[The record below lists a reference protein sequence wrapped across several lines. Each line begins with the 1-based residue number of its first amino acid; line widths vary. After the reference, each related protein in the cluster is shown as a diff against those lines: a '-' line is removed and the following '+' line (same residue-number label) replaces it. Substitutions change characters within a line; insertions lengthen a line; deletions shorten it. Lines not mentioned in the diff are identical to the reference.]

1 MPSSTAWPPW
11 GWATWPRCPA
21 PPRSGRPAPE
31 RQVKKAYLA
40 PFHDSYHFAADYA
53 VMEPHRTWTTYQG
66 PDNAE
71 KFLENSY
78 HYPADLR
85 TSPVQASFMWLD
97 MATGKTTHVEHT
109 FHPDGTGR
117 EIARSATKPRPSV
130 KSPSRHGLAPG
141 SPYPKTMQRPV
152 NNSSGIAARVAR
164 GNPPPPS

>member
-1 MPSSTAWPPW
+1 MAALGLGYLAEVPRTAQVWT
-11 GWATWPRCPA
+11 AR
-21 PPRSGRPAPE
+21 PE

-78 HYPADLR
+78 YYPADLR

-109 FHPDGTGR
+109 FHPD
-117 EIARSATKPRPSV
+117 EPDEKLPEAPL
-130 KSPSRHGLAPG
+130 SPGLL
-141 SPYPKTMQRPV
+141 
-152 NNSSGIAARVAR
+152 
-164 GNPPPPS
+164 